1 MVLLFVIVLGF
12 ARAIGPVAPTF
23 SEAGAQWVDVGRRMG
38 PTALAGYVAGWLIWP
53 LRVDTYSKFW
63 MPLLGALLALMIS
76 SIVRPMITRRRSG
89 ADNGPDSTPALTT
102 AEVK

>member
-1 MVLLFVIVLGF
+1 
-12 ARAIGPVAPTF
+12 
-23 SEAGAQWVDVGRRMG
+23 MG

-76 SIVRPMITRRRSG
+76 SIVRPLITGRRSG
-89 ADNGPDSTPALTT
+89 ADGGPDSPPARTT